1 LQEFEIIIVGAGPAG
16 LSAGIYVARQNVSCL
31 IISKDL
37 GGQMNLIPRLENY
50 PGAIMT
56 SGQIL
61 AKTLETQY
69 LSFKG
74 EIVYDTI
81 EKIDEFEGG
90 FKIKTTRSE
99 YRSKSVV
106 LAPGKVP
113 NMLGIENESEY
124 FNKGI
129 HYCTKCDAPFYQ
141 GRTTASVGVG
151 SYLLESGLLLSR
163 MASKMYL
170 ILKGSRLAGDK
181 DLVAAVVNNKNIEIV
196 TQSSVKAI
204 SGNSVLQ
211 QITIVDSSGA
221 EKILDVDALFI
232 EMGSK
237 INLDYVKHLVKINT
251 KGEIEIE
258 SGGMTSHPAIFAAGD
273 ATTIP
278 YKQIIVACG
287 DGSNAGLSAF
297 NYLEDKPKSPKGT
310 NWDKAIA
317 YWSKLNSDSGA
328 KFDKEVEI
336 RGDDISPMVTWGT
349 SPQDVITVTGIV
361 PDPADEKDE
370 DRKASMNRSLNYM
383 GLKPNTKI
391 IDIKIDRI
399 FIGSCTNGRIGDLEM
414 QPK

>member
-1 LQEFEIIIVGAGPAG
+1 LQEFEIVIVGAGPAG
-16 LSAGIYVARQNVSCL
+16 LSAGMYVARQNVSCL
-31 IISKDL
+31 VISKDL
-37 GGQMNLIPRLENY
+37 GGQMNLIPKLENY
-50 PGAIMT
+50 PGMIMS

-74 EIVYDTI
+74 EIVYDTV
-81 EKIDEFEGG
+81 EKIDESEGG

-99 YRSKSVV
+99 YKAKAIV

-113 NMLGIENESEY
+113 NMLGVENESEY

-151 SYLLESGLLLSR
+151 SYLVESGLLLSR

-170 ILKGSRLAGDK
+170 ILKGSKLAGDK
-181 DLVAAVVNNKNIEIV
+181 DLVATLENNKNIEII
-196 TQSSVKAI
+196 TQSSVKSI
-204 SGNSVLQ
+204 SGNSALQ

-221 EKILDVDALFI
+221 EKVLDVDALFI
-232 EMGSK
+232 ELGSK

-297 NYLEDKPKSPKGT
+297 NHLEKLKGKPG
-310 NWDKAIA
+310 
-317 YWSKLNSDSGA
+317 
-328 KFDKEVEI
+328 I
-336 RGDDISPMVTWGT
+336 R
-349 SPQDVITVTGIV
+349 
-361 PDPADEKDE
+361 ADWK
-370 DRKASMNRSLNYM
+370 KQ
-383 GLKPNTKI
+383 
-391 IDIKIDRI
+391 
-399 FIGSCTNGRIGDLEM
+399 IGN
-414 QPK
+414 QVFHY

>member
-1 LQEFEIIIVGAGPAG
+1 MQEFEIVIVGAGPAG

-81 EKIDEFEGG
+81 EKIDESEGG

-99 YRSKSVV
+99 YAAKSVV

-113 NMLGIENESEY
+113 NMLGLENESEY

-141 GRTTASVGVG
+141 GRITASVGVG
-151 SYLLESGLLLSR
+151 NYLLESGMLLSR

-170 ILKGSRLAGDK
+170 ILKGAKLAGDK
-181 DLVAAVVNNKNIEIV
+181 DLVAAIENNKNIEIV

-211 QITIVDSSGA
+211 QITIVDSSGT
-221 EKILDVDALFI
+221 EKVLDVDALFI

-297 NYLEDKPKSPKGT
+297 NYIEKLKGKPG
-310 NWDKAIA
+310 
-317 YWSKLNSDSGA
+317 
-328 KFDKEVEI
+328 V
-336 RGDDISPMVTWGT
+336 R
-349 SPQDVITVTGIV
+349 
-361 PDPADEKDE
+361 ADWK
-370 DRKASMNRSLNYM
+370 KQ
-383 GLKPNTKI
+383 
-391 IDIKIDRI
+391 
-399 FIGSCTNGRIGDLEM
+399 IGD
-414 QPK
+414 QVFHY

>member
-1 LQEFEIIIVGAGPAG
+1 MQEEFEIVIVGAGPAG

-50 PGAIMT
+50 PGTIMS
-56 SGQIL
+56 SGPIL

-74 EIVYDTI
+74 EMVYDTV
-81 EKIDEFEGG
+81 EKIDESEDG
-90 FKIKTTRSE
+90 FKIKTNRSE
-99 YRSKSVV
+99 YKSKAIV

-113 NMLGIENESEY
+113 NMLGLENESQY
-124 FNKGI
+124 YNKGI

-141 GRTTASVGVG
+141 GKITASVGVG
-151 SYLLESGLLLSR
+151 SYLVESGLLLSR

-170 ILKGSRLAGDK
+170 IIKGSKLGGDK
-181 DLVAAVVNNKNIEIV
+181 DLIATLENNKNIEIV

-204 SGNSVLQ
+204 TGNSVLQ

-221 EKILDVDALFI
+221 EKELDVDGLFI

-237 INLDYVKHLVKINT
+237 INLDFVKHLVKINT

-258 SGGMTSHPAIFAAGD
+258 SGGMTSNPAIFAAGD

-278 YKQIIVACG
+278 YKQIVVACG

-297 NYLEDKPKSPKGT
+297 NYLEKLKGKPG
-310 NWDKAIA
+310 
-317 YWSKLNSDSGA
+317 
-328 KFDKEVEI
+328 V
-336 RGDDISPMVTWGT
+336 R
-349 SPQDVITVTGIV
+349 
-361 PDPADEKDE
+361 ADWK
-370 DRKASMNRSLNYM
+370 KQ
-383 GLKPNTKI
+383 
-391 IDIKIDRI
+391 
-399 FIGSCTNGRIGDLEM
+399 IGD
-414 QPK
+414 QVFHY

>member
-1 LQEFEIIIVGAGPAG
+1 MQEFEIVIVGAGPAG
-16 LSAGIYVARQNVSCL
+16 LSAGMYVARQNVSCL
-31 IISKDL
+31 VISKDL
-37 GGQMNLIPRLENY
+37 GGQMNLIPKLENY
-50 PGAIMT
+50 PGTIMS
-56 SGQIL
+56 SGPIL

-74 EIVYDTI
+74 EIVYDTV
-81 EKIDEFEGG
+81 EKIDESEDG

-99 YRSKSVV
+99 YKAKAIV

-113 NMLGIENESEY
+113 NMLGVENESEY
-124 FNKGI
+124 FNKGV

-151 SYLLESGLLLSR
+151 SYLVESGLLLSR

-170 ILKGSRLAGDK
+170 ILKGSKLAGDK
-181 DLVAAVVNNKNIEIV
+181 DLVATLENNKNIEII
-196 TQSSVKAI
+196 TQSSVKSI
-204 SGNSVLQ
+204 SGDSALQ

-221 EKILDVDALFI
+221 EKVLDVDALFI
-232 EMGSK
+232 ELGSK

-297 NYLEDKPKSPKGT
+297 NYLEKLKGKPG
-310 NWDKAIA
+310 
-317 YWSKLNSDSGA
+317 
-328 KFDKEVEI
+328 I
-336 RGDDISPMVTWGT
+336 R
-349 SPQDVITVTGIV
+349 
-361 PDPADEKDE
+361 ADWK
-370 DRKASMNRSLNYM
+370 KQ
-383 GLKPNTKI
+383 
-391 IDIKIDRI
+391 
-399 FIGSCTNGRIGDLEM
+399 IGD
-414 QPK
+414 QVFHY

>member
-1 LQEFEIIIVGAGPAG
+1 LQEFEIVIVGAGPAG
-16 LSAGIYVARQNVSCL
+16 LTAGIYVARQNVSCL

-74 EIVYDTI
+74 EIVYDTV

-90 FKIKTTRSE
+90 FKIKTTRTE
-99 YRSKSVV
+99 YRAKSVV

-113 NMLGIENESEY
+113 NMLGLENESDY

-151 SYLLESGLLLSR
+151 NYLLESGLLLSR

-170 ILKGSRLAGDK
+170 ILRGAKLAGDK
-181 DLVAAVVNNKNIEIV
+181 DLVAAIENNKNIEIV

-221 EKILDVDALFI
+221 EKVLDVDALFI

-297 NYLEDKPKSPKGT
+297 NYLEKLKGKPG
-310 NWDKAIA
+310 
-317 YWSKLNSDSGA
+317 
-328 KFDKEVEI
+328 V
-336 RGDDISPMVTWGT
+336 R
-349 SPQDVITVTGIV
+349 
-361 PDPADEKDE
+361 ADWK
-370 DRKASMNRSLNYM
+370 KQ
-383 GLKPNTKI
+383 
-391 IDIKIDRI
+391 
-399 FIGSCTNGRIGDLEM
+399 IGG
-414 QPK
+414 QVFHY

>member
-1 LQEFEIIIVGAGPAG
+1 MQEFEIVIVGAGPAG
-16 LSAGIYVARQNVSCL
+16 LSAGMYVARQNVSCL
-31 IISKDL
+31 VISKDL
-37 GGQMNLIPRLENY
+37 GGQMNLIPKLENY
-50 PGAIMT
+50 PGTIMS

-74 EIVYDTI
+74 EIVYDTV
-81 EKIDEFEGG
+81 EKIDESEDG

-99 YRSKSVV
+99 YKAKAVV

-113 NMLGIENESEY
+113 NMLGVENESEY

-141 GRTTASVGVG
+141 GRITASIGVG
-151 SYLLESGLLLSR
+151 SYLVESGLLLSR

-170 ILKGSRLAGDK
+170 ILKGSKLAGDK
-181 DLVAAVVNNKNIEIV
+181 DLIAALENNKNIEII
-196 TQSSVKAI
+196 TQSSVKSI
-204 SGNSVLQ
+204 SGDSTLQ
-211 QITIVDSSGA
+211 QITVVGSSGS
-221 EKILDVDALFI
+221 EKVLDVDALFI
-232 EMGSK
+232 ELGSK

-297 NYLEDKPKSPKGT
+297 NYLEKLKGKPG
-310 NWDKAIA
+310 
-317 YWSKLNSDSGA
+317 
-328 KFDKEVEI
+328 I
-336 RGDDISPMVTWGT
+336 R
-349 SPQDVITVTGIV
+349 
-361 PDPADEKDE
+361 ADWK
-370 DRKASMNRSLNYM
+370 KQ
-383 GLKPNTKI
+383 
-391 IDIKIDRI
+391 
-399 FIGSCTNGRIGDLEM
+399 IGG
-414 QPK
+414 QVFHY

>member
-1 LQEFEIIIVGAGPAG
+1 MQEFEIVIVGAGPAG
-16 LSAGIYVARQNVSCL
+16 LSAGMYVARQNVSCL

-37 GGQMNLIPRLENY
+37 GGQMNLIPKLENY
-50 PGAIMT
+50 PGTIMS

-74 EIVYDTI
+74 ELIYDTV
-81 EKIDEFEGG
+81 EKIDESEGG

-99 YRSKSVV
+99 YKAKAIV

-113 NMLGIENESEY
+113 NMLGVENESEY

-141 GRTTASVGVG
+141 GRTTASIGVG
-151 SYLLESGLLLSR
+151 SYLVESGLLLSR

-170 ILKGSRLAGDK
+170 ILKGSKLAGDK
-181 DLVAAVVNNKNIEIV
+181 DLVATLENNKNIEII
-196 TQSSVKAI
+196 TQSSVKSI
-204 SGNSVLQ
+204 SGNSTLQ
-211 QITIVDSSGA
+211 QITIIDSSGS
-221 EKILDVDALFI
+221 EKVLDVDALFI
-232 EMGSK
+232 ELGSK
-237 INLDYVKHLVKINT
+237 INLEYVKHLVKINT

-297 NYLEDKPKSPKGT
+297 NYVEKLKGKPG
-310 NWDKAIA
+310 
-317 YWSKLNSDSGA
+317 
-328 KFDKEVEI
+328 I
-336 RGDDISPMVTWGT
+336 R
-349 SPQDVITVTGIV
+349 
-361 PDPADEKDE
+361 ADWK
-370 DRKASMNRSLNYM
+370 KQ
-383 GLKPNTKI
+383 
-391 IDIKIDRI
+391 
-399 FIGSCTNGRIGDLEM
+399 IGG
-414 QPK
+414 QVFHY

>member
-1 LQEFEIIIVGAGPAG
+1 LKEFEIVIVGAGPAG
-16 LSAGIYVARQNVSCL
+16 LTAGIYVARQNVSCL

-113 NMLGIENESEY
+113 NMLGLENESDY

-151 SYLLESGLLLSR
+151 NYLLESGLLLSR

-170 ILKGSRLAGDK
+170 ILKGAKLAGDK
-181 DLVAAVVNNKNIEIV
+181 DLVAAIENNKNIEIV

-221 EKILDVDALFI
+221 EKVLDVDALFI

-297 NYLEDKPKSPKGT
+297 NYLEKLKGKPG
-310 NWDKAIA
+310 
-317 YWSKLNSDSGA
+317 
-328 KFDKEVEI
+328 V
-336 RGDDISPMVTWGT
+336 R
-349 SPQDVITVTGIV
+349 
-361 PDPADEKDE
+361 ADWK
-370 DRKASMNRSLNYM
+370 KQ
-383 GLKPNTKI
+383 
-391 IDIKIDRI
+391 
-399 FIGSCTNGRIGDLEM
+399 IGG
-414 QPK
+414 QVFHY

>member
-1 LQEFEIIIVGAGPAG
+1 MQEFEIIIVGAGPAG

-31 IISKDL
+31 VISKDL

-50 PGAIMT
+50 PGAIMS
-56 SGQIL
+56 SGPIL

-74 EIVYDTI
+74 EIVYDSV
-81 EKIDEFEGG
+81 EKIDELEGG

-99 YRSKSVV
+99 YKAKAIV

-113 NMLGIENESEY
+113 NMLGLENESQY

-170 ILKGSRLAGDK
+170 ILRGSKLAGDK
-181 DLVAAVVNNKNIEIV
+181 DLVAAVENNKNIEIV

-297 NYLEDKPKSPKGT
+297 NYIEKLKGKPG
-310 NWDKAIA
+310 
-317 YWSKLNSDSGA
+317 L
-328 KFDKEVEI
+328 
-336 RGDDISPMVTWGT
+336 R
-349 SPQDVITVTGIV
+349 
-361 PDPADEKDE
+361 ADWK
-370 DRKASMNRSLNYM
+370 KQ
-383 GLKPNTKI
+383 
-391 IDIKIDRI
+391 
-399 FIGSCTNGRIGDLEM
+399 IGG
-414 QPK
+414 QVFHY

>member
-1 LQEFEIIIVGAGPAG
+1 MQEFEIVIVGAGPAG

-31 IISKDL
+31 IVSKDL

-74 EIVYDTI
+74 EIVYDTV
-81 EKIDEFEGG
+81 EKIDESEGG

-99 YRSKSVV
+99 YAAKSVV

-113 NMLGIENESEY
+113 NMLGLENESEY

-141 GRTTASVGVG
+141 GRVTASVGVG
-151 SYLLESGLLLSR
+151 NYLLESGLLLSR

-170 ILKGSRLAGDK
+170 ILRGGKLAGDK
-181 DLVAAVVNNKNIEIV
+181 DLVAAIENNKNIEIV

-221 EKILDVDALFI
+221 EKVLDVDALFI

-297 NYLEDKPKSPKGT
+297 NYLEKLKGKPG
-310 NWDKAIA
+310 
-317 YWSKLNSDSGA
+317 
-328 KFDKEVEI
+328 V
-336 RGDDISPMVTWGT
+336 R
-349 SPQDVITVTGIV
+349 
-361 PDPADEKDE
+361 ADWK
-370 DRKASMNRSLNYM
+370 KQ
-383 GLKPNTKI
+383 
-391 IDIKIDRI
+391 
-399 FIGSCTNGRIGDLEM
+399 IGG
-414 QPK
+414 QVFHY

>member
-1 LQEFEIIIVGAGPAG
+1 LQEFEIVIVGAGPAG

-50 PGAIMT
+50 PGAIMS
-56 SGQIL
+56 SGPIL

-74 EIVYDTI
+74 EIVYDSV
-81 EKIDEFEGG
+81 EKIDELEGG

-99 YRSKSVV
+99 YKANAIV

-113 NMLGIENESEY
+113 NMLGLENESQY

-129 HYCTKCDAPFYQ
+129 HYSTKCDAPFYQ
-141 GRTTASVGVG
+141 GRITASIGVG

-170 ILKGSRLAGDK
+170 ILKGSKLAGDK
-181 DLVAAVVNNKNIEIV
+181 DLIATLENNKNIEIV

-297 NYLEDKPKSPKGT
+297 NYIEKLKGKPG
-310 NWDKAIA
+310 
-317 YWSKLNSDSGA
+317 L
-328 KFDKEVEI
+328 
-336 RGDDISPMVTWGT
+336 R
-349 SPQDVITVTGIV
+349 
-361 PDPADEKDE
+361 ADWK
-370 DRKASMNRSLNYM
+370 KQ
-383 GLKPNTKI
+383 
-391 IDIKIDRI
+391 
-399 FIGSCTNGRIGDLEM
+399 IGG
-414 QPK
+414 QVFHY

>member
-1 LQEFEIIIVGAGPAG
+1 MQEFEIVIVGAGPAG

-81 EKIDEFEGG
+81 EKIDESEGG

-113 NMLGIENESEY
+113 NMLGLENESDY

-141 GRTTASVGVG
+141 GRITASVGVG
-151 SYLLESGLLLSR
+151 NYLLESGMLLSR

-170 ILKGSRLAGDK
+170 ILKGAKLAGDK
-181 DLVAAVVNNKNIEIV
+181 DLVAAIENNKNIEIV

-211 QITIVDSSGA
+211 HITIVDSSGT
-221 EKILDVDALFI
+221 EKVLDVDALFI

-297 NYLEDKPKSPKGT
+297 NYLEKLKGKPG
-310 NWDKAIA
+310 
-317 YWSKLNSDSGA
+317 
-328 KFDKEVEI
+328 V
-336 RGDDISPMVTWGT
+336 R
-349 SPQDVITVTGIV
+349 
-361 PDPADEKDE
+361 ADWK
-370 DRKASMNRSLNYM
+370 KQ
-383 GLKPNTKI
+383 
-391 IDIKIDRI
+391 
-399 FIGSCTNGRIGDLEM
+399 IGG
-414 QPK
+414 QVFHY

>member
-31 IISKDL
+31 VISKDL

-50 PGAIMT
+50 PGAIMS
-56 SGQIL
+56 SGPIL

-69 LSFKG
+69 LSFRG
-74 EIVYDTI
+74 EIVYDTV
-81 EKIDEFEGG
+81 EKIDESEGG

-99 YRSKSVV
+99 YKAKAIV

-113 NMLGIENESEY
+113 NMLGLENESQY

-170 ILKGSRLAGDK
+170 ILRGSKLAGDK
-181 DLVAAVVNNKNIEIV
+181 DLVAAVENNKNIEIV

-297 NYLEDKPKSPKGT
+297 NYLEKLKGKPG
-310 NWDKAIA
+310 
-317 YWSKLNSDSGA
+317 
-328 KFDKEVEI
+328 I
-336 RGDDISPMVTWGT
+336 R
-349 SPQDVITVTGIV
+349 
-361 PDPADEKDE
+361 ADWK
-370 DRKASMNRSLNYM
+370 KQ
-383 GLKPNTKI
+383 
-391 IDIKIDRI
+391 
-399 FIGSCTNGRIGDLEM
+399 IGG
-414 QPK
+414 QVFHY

>member
-1 LQEFEIIIVGAGPAG
+1 MQEFEIVIVGAGPAG
-16 LSAGIYVARQNVSCL
+16 LSAGMYVARQNVSCL
-31 IISKDL
+31 VISKDL
-37 GGQMNLIPRLENY
+37 GGQMNLIPKLENY
-50 PGAIMT
+50 PGTIMS
-56 SGQIL
+56 SGPIL

-74 EIVYDTI
+74 EIVYDTV
-81 EKIDEFEGG
+81 EKIDESEDG

-99 YRSKSVV
+99 YKAKAIV

-113 NMLGIENESEY
+113 NMLGVENESEY

-151 SYLLESGLLLSR
+151 SYLVESGLLLSR

-170 ILKGSRLAGDK
+170 ILKGSKLAGDK
-181 DLVAAVVNNKNIEIV
+181 DLVTTLENNKNIEII
-196 TQSSVKAI
+196 TQSSVKSI
-204 SGNSVLQ
+204 SGNSALQ
-211 QITIVDSSGA
+211 QITLVDSTGA
-221 EKILDVDALFI
+221 EKVLDVDALFI
-232 EMGSK
+232 ELGSK

-297 NYLEDKPKSPKGT
+297 NYLEKLKGKPG
-310 NWDKAIA
+310 
-317 YWSKLNSDSGA
+317 
-328 KFDKEVEI
+328 I
-336 RGDDISPMVTWGT
+336 R
-349 SPQDVITVTGIV
+349 
-361 PDPADEKDE
+361 ADWK
-370 DRKASMNRSLNYM
+370 KQ
-383 GLKPNTKI
+383 
-391 IDIKIDRI
+391 
-399 FIGSCTNGRIGDLEM
+399 IGG
-414 QPK
+414 QVFHY

>member
-16 LSAGIYVARQNVSCL
+16 LSAGMYVARQNVSCL

-37 GGQMNLIPRLENY
+37 GGQMNLIPKLENY
-50 PGAIMT
+50 PGTIMS

-74 EIVYDTI
+74 EIVYDTV
-81 EKIDEFEGG
+81 EKIDESEGG

-99 YRSKSVV
+99 YKAKAIV

-113 NMLGIENESEY
+113 NMLGVENESEY

-129 HYCTKCDAPFYQ
+129 HYCTKCDAPFYHV
-141 GRTTASVGVG
+141 RITASIGVG

-181 DLVAAVVNNKNIEIV
+181 DLIATLENNKNIEIV

-211 QITIVDSSGA
+211 QITLVDSSGV

-297 NYLEDKPKSPKGT
+297 NYLEKLKGKPG
-310 NWDKAIA
+310 
-317 YWSKLNSDSGA
+317 
-328 KFDKEVEI
+328 V
-336 RGDDISPMVTWGT
+336 R
-349 SPQDVITVTGIV
+349 
-361 PDPADEKDE
+361 ADWK
-370 DRKASMNRSLNYM
+370 KQ
-383 GLKPNTKI
+383 
-391 IDIKIDRI
+391 
-399 FIGSCTNGRIGDLEM
+399 IGG
-414 QPK
+414 QVFHY

>member
-74 EIVYDTI
+74 EIVYDTV

-90 FKIKTTRSE
+90 FKIKTTRTE
-99 YRSKSVV
+99 YRAKSVV

-113 NMLGIENESEY
+113 NMLGLENESDY

-151 SYLLESGLLLSR
+151 NYLLESGLLLSR

-170 ILKGSRLAGDK
+170 ILKGTKLAGDK
-181 DLVAAVVNNKNIEIV
+181 DLVAAIENNKNIEIV

-221 EKILDVDALFI
+221 EKVLDVDALFI

-297 NYLEDKPKSPKGT
+297 NYLEKLKGKPG
-310 NWDKAIA
+310 
-317 YWSKLNSDSGA
+317 
-328 KFDKEVEI
+328 V
-336 RGDDISPMVTWGT
+336 R
-349 SPQDVITVTGIV
+349 
-361 PDPADEKDE
+361 ADWK
-370 DRKASMNRSLNYM
+370 KQ
-383 GLKPNTKI
+383 
-391 IDIKIDRI
+391 
-399 FIGSCTNGRIGDLEM
+399 IGG
-414 QPK
+414 QVFHY

>member
-1 LQEFEIIIVGAGPAG
+1 LQEFEIVIVGAGPAG

-74 EIVYDTI
+74 EIIYDTV

-90 FKIKTTRSE
+90 FKIKTTRTE
-99 YRSKSVV
+99 YRAKSVV

-113 NMLGIENESEY
+113 NMLGLENESDY

-141 GRTTASVGVG
+141 GRITASVGVG
-151 SYLLESGLLLSR
+151 NYLLESGLLLSR

-170 ILKGSRLAGDK
+170 ILRGAKLAGDK
-181 DLVAAVVNNKNIEIV
+181 DLVAAIENNKNIEIV

-221 EKILDVDALFI
+221 EKVLDVDALFI

-297 NYLEDKPKSPKGT
+297 NYLEKLKGKPG
-310 NWDKAIA
+310 
-317 YWSKLNSDSGA
+317 
-328 KFDKEVEI
+328 V
-336 RGDDISPMVTWGT
+336 R
-349 SPQDVITVTGIV
+349 
-361 PDPADEKDE
+361 ADWK
-370 DRKASMNRSLNYM
+370 KQ
-383 GLKPNTKI
+383 
-391 IDIKIDRI
+391 
-399 FIGSCTNGRIGDLEM
+399 IGG
-414 QPK
+414 QVFHY

>member
-1 LQEFEIIIVGAGPAG
+1 MQEEFEIIIVGAGPAG

-50 PGAIMT
+50 PGTIMS
-56 SGQIL
+56 SGPIL

-74 EIVYDTI
+74 ELVYDTV
-81 EKIDEFEGG
+81 EKIDESEDG
-90 FKIKTTRSE
+90 FKVKTSRSE
-99 YRSKSVV
+99 YKAKAIV

-113 NMLGIENESEY
+113 NMLGLENESQY
-124 FNKGI
+124 YNKGI

-141 GRTTASVGVG
+141 GKTTASIGVG
-151 SYLLESGLLLSR
+151 TYLVESGLLLSR

-170 ILKGSRLAGDK
+170 ILKGSKLAGDK
-181 DLVAAVVNNKNIEIV
+181 DLIATLENNKNIEIV
-196 TQSSVKAI
+196 PQSSVKAI

-211 QITIVDSSGA
+211 QITIADSSGT
-221 EKILDVDALFI
+221 EKVLDVDALFI

-237 INLDYVKHLVKINT
+237 INLDFIKHLVKINT

-297 NYLEDKPKSPKGT
+297 NYIEKLKGKPG
-310 NWDKAIA
+310 
-317 YWSKLNSDSGA
+317 
-328 KFDKEVEI
+328 V
-336 RGDDISPMVTWGT
+336 R
-349 SPQDVITVTGIV
+349 
-361 PDPADEKDE
+361 ADWK
-370 DRKASMNRSLNYM
+370 KQ
-383 GLKPNTKI
+383 
-391 IDIKIDRI
+391 
-399 FIGSCTNGRIGDLEM
+399 IGD
-414 QPK
+414 QVFHY

>member
-1 LQEFEIIIVGAGPAG
+1 LQEFEIVIVGAGPAG

-81 EKIDEFEGG
+81 EKIDESEGG

-113 NMLGIENESEY
+113 NMLGLENESDY

-141 GRTTASVGVG
+141 GRITASVGVG
-151 SYLLESGLLLSR
+151 NYLLESGLLLSR

-170 ILKGSRLAGDK
+170 ILKGARLAGDK
-181 DLVAAVVNNKNIEIV
+181 DLVAAIENNKNIEIV

-221 EKILDVDALFI
+221 EKVLDVDALFI

-297 NYLEDKPKSPKGT
+297 NYLEKLKGKPG
-310 NWDKAIA
+310 
-317 YWSKLNSDSGA
+317 
-328 KFDKEVEI
+328 V
-336 RGDDISPMVTWGT
+336 R
-349 SPQDVITVTGIV
+349 
-361 PDPADEKDE
+361 ADWK
-370 DRKASMNRSLNYM
+370 KQ
-383 GLKPNTKI
+383 
-391 IDIKIDRI
+391 
-399 FIGSCTNGRIGDLEM
+399 IGG
-414 QPK
+414 QVFHY

>member
-1 LQEFEIIIVGAGPAG
+1 MQEFEIVIVGAGPAG

-81 EKIDEFEGG
+81 EKIDESEGG

-99 YRSKSVV
+99 YAAKSVV

-113 NMLGIENESEY
+113 NMLGLENESEY

-141 GRTTASVGVG
+141 GRITASVGVG
-151 SYLLESGLLLSR
+151 NYLLESGLLLSR

-170 ILKGSRLAGDK
+170 ILKGGRLAGDK
-181 DLVAAVVNNKNIEIV
+181 DLVAAIENNKNIEIV

-211 QITIVDSSGA
+211 QITIVDSSGS
-221 EKILDVDALFI
+221 EKVLDVDALFI

-297 NYLEDKPKSPKGT
+297 NYLEKLKGKPG
-310 NWDKAIA
+310 
-317 YWSKLNSDSGA
+317 
-328 KFDKEVEI
+328 V
-336 RGDDISPMVTWGT
+336 R
-349 SPQDVITVTGIV
+349 
-361 PDPADEKDE
+361 ADWK
-370 DRKASMNRSLNYM
+370 KQ
-383 GLKPNTKI
+383 
-391 IDIKIDRI
+391 
-399 FIGSCTNGRIGDLEM
+399 IGG
-414 QPK
+414 QVFHY

>member
-1 LQEFEIIIVGAGPAG
+1 MQEFEIVIVGAGPAG
-16 LSAGIYVARQNVSCL
+16 LSAGMYVARQNVSCL
-31 IISKDL
+31 VISKDL
-37 GGQMNLIPRLENY
+37 GGQMNLIPKLENY
-50 PGAIMT
+50 PGTIMS

-74 EIVYDTI
+74 EIVYDTV
-81 EKIDEFEGG
+81 EKIDESEGG

-99 YRSKSVV
+99 YKAKAIV

-113 NMLGIENESEY
+113 NMLGVENESEY

-151 SYLLESGLLLSR
+151 SYLVESGLLLSR

-170 ILKGSRLAGDK
+170 ILKGSKLAGDK
-181 DLVAAVVNNKNIEIV
+181 DLITTLENNKNIEII
-196 TQSSVKAI
+196 TQSSVKSI
-204 SGNSVLQ
+204 SGNSTLQ

-221 EKILDVDALFI
+221 EKVLDVDALFI
-232 EMGSK
+232 ELGSK

-297 NYLEDKPKSPKGT
+297 NYLEKLKGKPG
-310 NWDKAIA
+310 
-317 YWSKLNSDSGA
+317 
-328 KFDKEVEI
+328 I
-336 RGDDISPMVTWGT
+336 R
-349 SPQDVITVTGIV
+349 
-361 PDPADEKDE
+361 ADWK
-370 DRKASMNRSLNYM
+370 KQ
-383 GLKPNTKI
+383 
-391 IDIKIDRI
+391 
-399 FIGSCTNGRIGDLEM
+399 IGN
-414 QPK
+414 QVFHY

>member
-1 LQEFEIIIVGAGPAG
+1 MQEFEIIIVGAGPAG
-16 LSAGIYVARQNVSCL
+16 LTAGIYVARQNVSCL

-74 EIVYDTI
+74 EIVYDTV

-99 YRSKSVV
+99 YVAKSVV

-113 NMLGIENESEY
+113 NMLGLENESQY

-129 HYCTKCDAPFYQ
+129 HDCTKCDAPFDQ
-141 GRTTASVGVG
+141 GRITASVGVG
-151 SYLLESGLLLSR
+151 NYLLESGLLLSR

-170 ILKGSRLAGDK
+170 ILRGAKLAGDK
-181 DLVAAVVNNKNIEIV
+181 DLVAAIENNKNIEIV

-221 EKILDVDALFI
+221 EKVLDVDALFI

-297 NYLEDKPKSPKGT
+297 NYLEKLKGKPG
-310 NWDKAIA
+310 
-317 YWSKLNSDSGA
+317 
-328 KFDKEVEI
+328 V
-336 RGDDISPMVTWGT
+336 R
-349 SPQDVITVTGIV
+349 
-361 PDPADEKDE
+361 ADWK
-370 DRKASMNRSLNYM
+370 KQ
-383 GLKPNTKI
+383 
-391 IDIKIDRI
+391 
-399 FIGSCTNGRIGDLEM
+399 IGG
-414 QPK
+414 QVFHY

>member
-1 LQEFEIIIVGAGPAG
+1 MQEFEIIIVGAGPAG

-31 IISKDL
+31 VISKDL

-50 PGAIMT
+50 PGAIMS
-56 SGQIL
+56 SGPIL

-74 EIVYDTI
+74 EIVYDSV
-81 EKIDEFEGG
+81 EKIDESEGG

-99 YRSKSVV
+99 YKAKAIV

-113 NMLGIENESEY
+113 NMLGLENESQY

-170 ILKGSRLAGDK
+170 ILRGSKLAGDK
-181 DLVAAVVNNKNIEIV
+181 DLIVTLENNKNIEIV

-297 NYLEDKPKSPKGT
+297 NYIEKLKGKPG
-310 NWDKAIA
+310 
-317 YWSKLNSDSGA
+317 L
-328 KFDKEVEI
+328 
-336 RGDDISPMVTWGT
+336 R
-349 SPQDVITVTGIV
+349 
-361 PDPADEKDE
+361 ADWK
-370 DRKASMNRSLNYM
+370 KQ
-383 GLKPNTKI
+383 
-391 IDIKIDRI
+391 
-399 FIGSCTNGRIGDLEM
+399 IGG
-414 QPK
+414 QVFHY

>member
-1 LQEFEIIIVGAGPAG
+1 LKEFEIIIVGAGPAG
-16 LSAGIYVARQNVSCL
+16 LTAGIYVARQNVSCL

-74 EIVYDTI
+74 EIVYDTV

-99 YRSKSVV
+99 YAAKSVV

-113 NMLGIENESEY
+113 NMLGLENESDY

-151 SYLLESGLLLSR
+151 NYLLESGLLLSR

-170 ILKGSRLAGDK
+170 ILRGAKLAGDK
-181 DLVAAVVNNKNIEIV
+181 DLVAAIENNKNIEIV
-196 TQSSVKAI
+196 AQSSVKAI

-221 EKILDVDALFI
+221 EKVLDVDALFI

-297 NYLEDKPKSPKGT
+297 NYLEKLKGKPG
-310 NWDKAIA
+310 
-317 YWSKLNSDSGA
+317 
-328 KFDKEVEI
+328 V
-336 RGDDISPMVTWGT
+336 R
-349 SPQDVITVTGIV
+349 
-361 PDPADEKDE
+361 ADWK
-370 DRKASMNRSLNYM
+370 KQ
-383 GLKPNTKI
+383 
-391 IDIKIDRI
+391 
-399 FIGSCTNGRIGDLEM
+399 IGG
-414 QPK
+414 QVFHY

>member
-31 IISKDL
+31 VISKDL

-50 PGAIMT
+50 PGAIMS
-56 SGQIL
+56 SGPIL

-74 EIVYDTI
+74 EIVYDTV

-99 YRSKSVV
+99 YAAKSVV

-113 NMLGIENESEY
+113 NMLGLENESDY

-141 GRTTASVGVG
+141 GRITASVGVG
-151 SYLLESGLLLSR
+151 NYLLESGMLLSR

-170 ILKGSRLAGDK
+170 ILKGARLAGDK
-181 DLVAAVVNNKNIEIV
+181 DLVAAIENNKNIEIV
-196 TQSSVKAI
+196 TQSSVKSI

-221 EKILDVDALFI
+221 EKVLDVDALFI

-251 KGEIEIE
+251 KGEIELE

-297 NYLEDKPKSPKGT
+297 NYLEKLKGKPG
-310 NWDKAIA
+310 
-317 YWSKLNSDSGA
+317 
-328 KFDKEVEI
+328 V
-336 RGDDISPMVTWGT
+336 R
-349 SPQDVITVTGIV
+349 
-361 PDPADEKDE
+361 ADWK
-370 DRKASMNRSLNYM
+370 KQ
-383 GLKPNTKI
+383 
-391 IDIKIDRI
+391 
-399 FIGSCTNGRIGDLEM
+399 IGG
-414 QPK
+414 QVFHY

>member
-1 LQEFEIIIVGAGPAG
+1 MQEFEIIIVGAGPAG
-16 LSAGIYVARQNVSCL
+16 LSAGMYIARQNVSCL

-37 GGQMNLIPRLENY
+37 GGQMNLIPKLENY
-50 PGAIMT
+50 PGTIMS

-74 EIVYDTI
+74 ELVYDTV
-81 EKIDEFEGG
+81 EKIDESEDG

-99 YRSKSVV
+99 YKAKAIV

-113 NMLGIENESEY
+113 NMLGVENESEY

-141 GRTTASVGVG
+141 GRITASIGVG
-151 SYLLESGLLLSR
+151 SYLVESGLLLSR

-170 ILKGSRLAGDK
+170 ILKGSKLAGDK
-181 DLVAAVVNNKNIEIV
+181 DLVATLENNKNIEII
-196 TQSSVKAI
+196 TQSSVKSI
-204 SGNSVLQ
+204 SGNSILQ
-211 QITIVDSSGA
+211 HITIVDSSGS
-221 EKILDVDALFI
+221 EKVLDVDALFI
-232 EMGSK
+232 ELGSK

-297 NYLEDKPKSPKGT
+297 NYVEKLKGKPG
-310 NWDKAIA
+310 
-317 YWSKLNSDSGA
+317 
-328 KFDKEVEI
+328 I
-336 RGDDISPMVTWGT
+336 R
-349 SPQDVITVTGIV
+349 
-361 PDPADEKDE
+361 ADWK
-370 DRKASMNRSLNYM
+370 KQ
-383 GLKPNTKI
+383 
-391 IDIKIDRI
+391 
-399 FIGSCTNGRIGDLEM
+399 IGG
-414 QPK
+414 QVFHY